1 MKYEILEERIKK
13 ELELKKKILE
23 VKYYDIAT
31 IKEITDKLNISTS
44 KYFRTINANTNKWRL
59 EKCERIIRRLEN
71 KDIETMERELRL
83 LYPDVQ
89 YSKDLTTKEEEKEK
103 LQCKKIEGLGTYLYY
118 PSKERAGKIKEIII
132 NYLEAELRKRGIKY
146 KELKEPETRRY
157 GRKVNTLNIV
167 TKNYRIIIEETEKR
181 RTRKETRNMF
191 KEMTEY
197 PENTILIKNYKMK
210 RGNFEKL
217 NIGKNVLT
225 IPEFL
230 SWIKKENHK

>member
-13 ELELKKKILE
+13 ELELKNRITELKN
-23 VKYYDIAT
+23 YDMAT
-31 IKEITDKLNISTS
+31 VREITETLNISKQ
-44 KYFRTINANTNKWRL
+44 KYKRVKKANTNKWKL

-89 YSKDLTTKEEEKEK
+89 YSKDLTAREEEKEK

-230 SWIKKENHK
+230 SKINKEVKA